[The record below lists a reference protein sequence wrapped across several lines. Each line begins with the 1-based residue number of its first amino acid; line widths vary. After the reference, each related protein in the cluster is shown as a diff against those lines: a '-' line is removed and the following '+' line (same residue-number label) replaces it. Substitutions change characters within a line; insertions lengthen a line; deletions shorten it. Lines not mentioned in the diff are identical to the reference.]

1 LPDYILEVTTD
12 KVTADYPD
20 QAETSKKLKYIVKD
34 KDLVLND
41 AYRNA
46 LQEVLYGND
55 VKSIDDAINL
65 LFHVLFPVE
74 YKDWALEV
82 INTANKTY
90 DIEVGTNVSL
100 NPNTLLGNI
109 VINLHQGN
117 RGDSI

>member
-1 LPDYILEVTTD
+1 
-12 KVTADYPD
+12 
-20 QAETSKKLKYIVKD
+20 
-34 KDLVLND
+34 
-41 AYRNA
+41 
-46 LQEVLYGND
+46 
-55 VKSIDDAINL
+55 
-65 LFHVLFPVE
+65 VE